1 MKPNLRLLRKRRQYS
16 DEFKKQIVADFESG
30 QFSVKQLEKLHG
42 IADQV
47 IYRWIHKFS
56 TFNQKGFRV
65 VEMKESSQ
73 QKLKEL
79 ERKIKDLEAALGRK
93 QIQVDYLEKM
103 IEIAKTELN
112 IDIKKN
118 YNTSQSAGSE
128 KTGKK

>member
-30 QFSVKQLEKLHG
+30 EFSVKQLEKLHG
-42 IADQV
+42 VADQV

-118 YNTSQSAGSE
+118 FNTSQSAGSE
-128 KTGKK
+128 KTRKK

>member
-42 IADQV
+42 VADQV